1 MGSVFRETMR
11 GHRVGLASVSLGLF
25 VMSLII
31 VYTFDALGGLEA
43 FEDLYESLPDA
54 FAAMFRAQGGFG
66 STLTN
71 YIAADYR
78 HPVYIVAGLAFVIS
92 ASSGAVAREIERG
105 TALMLLSSPI
115 PRWRYLASKMLTMG
129 VGVVIITFMAWLGS
143 YVGTILTGVTASVD
157 TGVLLVAQVNMLA
170 LFLAAGG
177 ISMLLSALS
186 SDGGKTVL
194 LSAAIITVMY
204 FVDFVAAIW
213 SPMEPI
219 APFGLFALL
228 RSAGHSAGDGQP
240 NVEPRGAVRRGGSG
254 VRGGAGRL
262 SAAGHHEVAPA
273 GGITHRAYRS
283 GWRVCQSD
291 ACS

>member
-1 MGSVFRETMR
+1 MGSVFLETMR

-115 PRWRYLASKMLTMG
+115 PRWALPRVQDAHDGRGGCHYHLHGMA
-129 VGVVIITFMAWLGS
+129 GVVRRHDTHGS
-143 YVGTILTGVTASVD
+143 NRQRGTPA
-157 TGVLLVAQVNMLA
+157 
-170 LFLAAGG
+170 FC
-177 ISMLLSALS
+177 
-186 SDGGKTVL
+186 
-194 LSAAIITVMY
+194 
-204 FVDFVAAIW
+204 W
-213 SPMEPI
+213 W
-219 APFGLFALL
+219 
-228 RSAGHSAGDGQP
+228 
-240 NVEPRGAVRRGGSG
+240 RR
-254 VRGGAGRL
+254 
-262 SAAGHHEVAPA
+262 
-273 GGITHRAYRS
+273 
-283 GWRVCQSD
+283 
-291 ACS
+291 

>member
-1 MGSVFRETMR
+1 MGSVFLETMR

-66 STLTN
+66 ATLTN

-143 YVGTILTGVTASVD
+143 YAGTILTGVTASVD

-194 LSAAIITVMY
+194 LSAAIVTVMY

-213 SPMEPI
+213 SPIEPL
-219 APFGLFALL
+219 APFGLFAYYDPLGIARETVNL
-228 RSAGHSAGDGQP
+228 AWNLGVLFGVA
-240 NVEPRGAVRRGGSG
+240 AVGFAAALVVFQRRD
-254 VRGGAGRL
+254 
-262 SAAGHHEVAPA
+262 
-273 GGITHRAYRS
+273 ITK
-283 GWRVCQSD
+283 
-291 ACS
+291 